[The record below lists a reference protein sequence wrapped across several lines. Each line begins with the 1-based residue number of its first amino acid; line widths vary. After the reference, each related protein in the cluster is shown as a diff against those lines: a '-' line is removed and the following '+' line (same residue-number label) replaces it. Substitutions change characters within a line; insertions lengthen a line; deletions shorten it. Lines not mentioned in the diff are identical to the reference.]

1 MPMSIDRR
9 RLLGGSAAVGLA
21 SALPRRV
28 RAQEARTKIRVGLVR
43 LISSGPIFIAEAMK
57 FFDKVNLDV
66 ELVYFADGALAMPA
80 LVAGE
85 LDLTASTLN
94 AGLFNAVAKG
104 APYKLILDR
113 GIEKPGS
120 GSMTIVA
127 SNAMHDAGY
136 TAVDKANLLKGKK
149 IAIQAPGSIDQ
160 YLFGRAAEKAG
171 LDPTR
176 DLNWSSGMP
185 YPDMIKLM
193 GAGQADAANIPV
205 PLAFLAEKNKVGKI
219 IGAGSDIEPNAQLA
233 CWVMSS
239 KFLSQNKSAAVRF
252 CMLHTYAGR
261 LFNKAAAAK
270 DPDTIK
276 IISQATKVPEALV
289 KLAAPRWTWFDERG
303 MPNVDSC
310 LAQGKFW
317 NKIRLVNASVTQ
329 EQLFDLSPALDADAR
344 LARAI
349 RSPER
354 RDRKSTRLN
363 SSHPSISYAVFCL
376 K

>member
-9 RLLGGSAAVGLA
+9 RILGGSAAVGLVGA
-21 SALPRRV
+21 FPRRL
-28 RAQEARTKIRVGLVR
+28 RAQEPRTKIRVGLVR
-43 LISSGPIFIAEAMK
+43 LISSGPIFIAEAK
-57 FFDKVNLDV
+57 NYFEKVNLDV
-66 ELVYFADGALAMPA
+66 ELKYFADGALAMPA

-94 AGLFNAVAKG
+94 AGLFNAVSKG

-127 SNAMHDAGY
+127 SNAMHEAGY
-136 TAVDKANLLKGKK
+136 TSTDKAKLLKGKK

-171 LDPTR
+171 LDPTK
-176 DLNWSSGMP
+176 DLDWSSGMP

-205 PLAFLAEKNKVGKI
+205 PLAFLAERNNVGKI

-239 KFLSQNKSAAVRF
+239 KFLAENKSAAVRF
-252 CMLHTYAGR
+252 AMVHTHAGR

-270 DPDTIK
+270 DADVIK
-276 IISQATKVPEALV
+276 IISDATKVPAPLIER
-289 KLAAPRWTWFDERG
+289 AAPRWTWFDEKG
-303 MPNVDSC
+303 MPNVESC
-310 LAQGKFW
+310 VEQGKFW
-317 NKIRLVNASVTQ
+317 NKIKLVNATVTK
-329 EQLFDLSPALDADAR
+329 EQLFDLSPATEADAR
-344 LARAI
+344 L
-349 RSPER
+349 S
-354 RDRKSTRLN
+354 KSNPFT
-363 SSHPSISYAVFCL
+363 
-376 K
+376 

>member
-9 RLLGGSAAVGLA
+9 QLLGASAAVGLA
-21 SALPRRV
+21 SAFPRQLWG
-28 RAQEARTKIRVGLVR
+28 QEPRTKIRVGLVR
-43 LISSGPIFIAEAMK
+43 LISSGPIFIAEARK

-66 ELVYFADGALAMPA
+66 ELHYFSDGALAMPA

-94 AGLFNAVAKG
+94 AGLFNAVSKG

-127 SNAMHDAGY
+127 SNAMHEAGF
-136 TAVDKANLLKGKK
+136 TSVDKAKLLKGKK

-160 YLFGRAAEKAG
+160 FLFGRAAEKAG

-193 GAGQADAANIPV
+193 GVGQADAANIPV

-219 IGAGSDIEPNAQLA
+219 IGAGSDIEPNVQLA

-239 KFLSQNKSAAVRF
+239 KFLAANKSAATRF
-252 CMLHTYAGR
+252 AMVHTHAGR

-270 DPDTIK
+270 DPDVIK
-276 IISQATKVPEALV
+276 IVSEATKVPAPLIE
-289 KLAAPRWTWFDERG
+289 LAAPRWTWFDEKG
-303 MPNVDSC
+303 MPNVESC

-317 NKIRLVNASVTQ
+317 NQIKLVNATVTK
-329 EQLFDLSPALDADAR
+329 EQLFDLSPAVEADAR
-344 LARAI
+344 LSKNNPFI
-349 RSPER
+349 
-354 RDRKSTRLN
+354 
-363 SSHPSISYAVFCL
+363 
-376 K
+376 

>member
-9 RLLGGSAAVGLA
+9 QLLGASAAVGLA
-21 SALPRRV
+21 SAFPRQLW
-28 RAQEARTKIRVGLVR
+28 AQEPRTKIRVGLVR
-43 LISSGPIFIAEAMK
+43 LISSGPIFIAEARK

-66 ELVYFADGALAMPA
+66 ELHYFADGALAMPA

-94 AGLFNAVAKG
+94 AGLFNAVSKG

-113 GIEKPGS
+113 GIDKPGS

-127 SNAMHDAGY
+127 SNAMHEAGF
-136 TAVDKANLLKGKK
+136 TSVDKAKLLKGKK

-160 YLFGRAAEKAG
+160 FLFGRAAEKAG

-193 GAGQADAANIPV
+193 GVGQADAANIPV

-219 IGAGSDIEPNAQLA
+219 IGAGSDIEPNVQLA

-239 KFLSQNKSAAVRF
+239 KFLAKNKSAAARF
-252 CMLHTYAGR
+252 AMVHIHAGR

-270 DPDTIK
+270 DPDVVK
-276 IISQATKVPEALV
+276 IVSEATKVPAPLIE
-289 KLAAPRWTWFDERG
+289 LAAPRWTWFDEKG
-303 MPNVDSC
+303 MPNVESC

-317 NKIRLVNASVTQ
+317 NQIKLVNATVTK
-329 EQLFDLSPALDADAR
+329 EQLFDLSPAVEADAR
-344 LARAI
+344 LSKNNPFI
-349 RSPER
+349 
-354 RDRKSTRLN
+354 
-363 SSHPSISYAVFCL
+363 
-376 K
+376 